1 MFKNLFKSDKWHP
14 YVRVISKIL
23 SPKFL
28 LDCII
33 PNDVFKSLKA
43 IAIKDNEEEAFRQII
58 AYSLFN
64 AVFIGLP
71 GTVGWGVYVSM
82 AIEFVMAFQIAKM
95 TGIIQTVS
103 LFPIKD
109 ALKKLASMLAS
120 IGITSVAVVY
130 GIKKLLDIMF
140 NLFAQFVITGFA
152 TTLSVFVTTLFYGLF
167 LYLAFTEI
175 KQLQK
180 EKLSAMAVLRVSKNA
195 ANYSYKIGKSLVKLV
210 FKDFPSLLKQ
220 IKSNITDAFNIQKD
234 TQKVIRGDLFHITC
248 LGYLLEGKAEFLDG
262 PFSQLWLTS
271 VRLAFPNQLGEGA
284 TFDQIK
290 EHLNTYSSDQFPK
303 VIQNIKSKFFE
314 VLETEYENNNND
326 QISTELIKEQNNP
339 GYDAKFINEETGQ
352 TAIINY
358 KFTSDVNYIETH
370 LAKYPDIPAR
380 VPSDVYDKLKEH
392 PLVINGDVESSH
404 YSSGTINEVNSENF
418 ENILN
423 ANDELL
429 SSSAA
434 LAGGANLSL
443 KLLPFIYAY
452 SKSRISK
459 DQLTQAISKY
469 FPEVTAKTIN
479 RIAMLTLLGPVYGFF
494 IVANLG
500 LKTSSFK
507 FEENI
512 TDIAEEKQDH
522 TEKPKETIDD
532 QPEKKKEKI
541 DKKFSRRQF
550 ITLSFLEN

>member
-1 MFKNLFKSDKWHP
+1 VFKKIFKTDKWHP
-14 YVRVISKIL
+14 YVKVISKIL

-43 IAIKDNEEEAFRQII
+43 ITIKENEEDAFRQII

-120 IGITSVAVVY
+120 IGIASVTVVY
-130 GIKKLLDIMF
+130 GVKKLLDIMF

-167 LYLAFTEI
+167 LYLAFSEI

-180 EKLSAMAVLRVSKNA
+180 EKLSAVAVLRISKNA

-210 FKDFPSLLKQ
+210 FKDFPKLLKQ

-248 LGYLLEGKAEFLDG
+248 LGYLLEGKEEYLQG
-262 PFSQLWLTS
+262 PFSNLWLNS
-271 VRLAFPNQLGEGA
+271 VKLTFPNQLGEDA
-284 TFDQIK
+284 TFEQIQD
-290 EHLNTYSSDQFPK
+290 HLNTYSSDQFPK

-314 VLETEYENNNND
+314 VLETEYENNDND

-352 TAIINY
+352 VALINY
-358 KFTSDVNYIETH
+358 KFTSDINYIETH
-370 LAKYPDIPAR
+370 LAKYPDIPAK
-380 VPSDVYDKLKEH
+380 VPSDVYEKLKEH
-392 PLVINGDVESSH
+392 PLVINGDIESSH
-404 YSSGTINEVNSENF
+404 YSSGTINEVNKENF

-423 ANDELL
+423 ANEELL

-434 LAGGANLSL
+434 VAGGANLSL

-459 DQLTQAISKY
+459 EQLTQAISKY
-469 FPEVTAKTIN
+469 FPEATSKTIN
-479 RIAMLTLLGPVYGFF
+479 RIAMLTILGPVYGFF

-500 LKTSSFK
+500 LKTSTLNFDEKIS
-507 FEENI
+507 
-512 TDIAEEKQDH
+512 DIVEEKPS
-522 TEKPKETIDD
+522 TKEEPKAE
-532 QPEKKKEKI
+532 PEDKNVNQKKFK
-541 DKKFSRRQF
+541 DKKFTRRQF